1 VLGALRAGVPMAVA
15 PLFADQFYNADRVAE
30 GGAGIRLPT
39 SSIRRLFPTILTRR
53 SATLCS
59 A

>member
-1 VLGALRAGVPMAVA
+1 MAVA